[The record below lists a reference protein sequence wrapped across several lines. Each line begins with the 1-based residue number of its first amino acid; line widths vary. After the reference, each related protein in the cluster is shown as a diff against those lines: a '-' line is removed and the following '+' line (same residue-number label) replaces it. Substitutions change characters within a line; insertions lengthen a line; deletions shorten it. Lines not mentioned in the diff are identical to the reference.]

1 MKKQPVKKQAS
12 KKPKAKAAAKA
23 KAKPAKKPPSEKPP
37 MIKVDKLEWE
47 HHLECQRLAAE
58 VDADQATFAEMKKAA
73 MDVKSSISGKLVKLR
88 RMLQNG
94 PERLP
99 LFDGP
104 KAAPPQPVK
113 AKGGKTARGTK
124 TKAVDAKAQTAAPA
138 VDPDAWRAAP
148 LQASLHKPGERA
160 LTTGINALLKAGV
173 TTIGQLV
180 DKQAK
185 GFGWTDSIPGF
196 GEAAVTALENALTD
210 YLTRTRDK
218 GVFAEAAAQALKR
231 AEDNAANAEP
241 AKAEKFPDD
250 GNGKSIAET
259 QAASKKADGAKAKKS
274 SRPRKA
280 K

>member
-1 MKKQPVKKQAS
+1 MSKKKPQRKRPA
-12 KKPKAKAAAKA
+12 KPKA
-23 KAKPAKKPPSEKPP
+23 AKKPPSERPP
-37 MIKVDKLEWE
+37 MIRVDKLEWE
-47 HHLECQRLAAE
+47 HHLECQKLAAE
-58 VDADQATFAEMKKAA
+58 VDADQATYAEMKKAA
-73 MDVKSSISGKLVKLR
+73 LDVKSSISGKLVKLR

-113 AKGGKTARGTK
+113 AKAGKTA
-124 TKAVDAKAQTAAPA
+124 KASKAKPANATAQTAAPA
-138 VDPDAWRAAP
+138 VDADAWRSAP

-160 LTTGINALLKAGV
+160 LTTGINALLKAGI

-231 AEDNAANAEP
+231 ADDKAAQSEP
-241 AKAEKFPDD
+241 AKAEKFPND

-259 QAASKKADGAKAKKS
+259 QAASKKADAKPKKS
-274 SRPRKA
+274 ARPRKA

>member
-1 MKKQPVKKQAS
+1 MKKRPVKKPAS
-12 KKPKAKAAAKA
+12 KPKAKAAAKA
-23 KAKPAKKPPSEKPP
+23 KAKAAKKPPSEKPP
-37 MIKVDKLEWE
+37 MIRVDKLEWE

-104 KAAPPQPVK
+104 KAAEPVPVK
-113 AKGGKTARGTK
+113 AGKEK
-124 TKAVDAKAQTAAPA
+124 TGRKSRKSAASATAQTAAPA
-138 VDPDAWRAAP
+138 VVDWKSAP
-148 LQASLHKPGERA
+148 LQESLHKPGNRA
-160 LTTGINALLKAGV
+160 LTNGINALLKAGIV
-173 TTIGQLV
+173 TVGQLEERR
-180 DKQAK
+180 AK

-196 GEAAVTALENALTD
+196 GEAATTAVEDAVCEFLTA
-210 YLTRTRDK
+210 TRDK

-231 AEDNAANAEP
+231 ADDKAAQSEP
-241 AKAEKFPDD
+241 AKAEKFPND

-259 QAASKKADGAKAKKS
+259 QAASKKADAKPKKS
-274 SRPRKA
+274 ARPRKA

>member
-1 MKKQPVKKQAS
+1 MLMKKRPVKKPAS
-12 KKPKAKAAAKA
+12 KKPKAKAAAKP
-23 KAKPAKKPPSEKPP
+23 KAKPAKKPP

-104 KAAPPQPVK
+104 KAATPQPVK
-113 AKGGKTARGTK
+113 AKGGKTAKGTK
-124 TKAVDAKAQTAAPA
+124 TKPVEAKAQTAAPA
-138 VDPDAWRAAP
+138 VDPEAWRSAP

-160 LTTGINALLKAGV
+160 LTTGINALLKAGI

-180 DKQAK
+180 DKQSK

-231 AEDNAANAEP
+231 ADDNAAKAEP

-259 QAASKKADGAKAKKS
+259 QAASKKADGAKPKKS
-274 SRPRKA
+274 NRPRKA